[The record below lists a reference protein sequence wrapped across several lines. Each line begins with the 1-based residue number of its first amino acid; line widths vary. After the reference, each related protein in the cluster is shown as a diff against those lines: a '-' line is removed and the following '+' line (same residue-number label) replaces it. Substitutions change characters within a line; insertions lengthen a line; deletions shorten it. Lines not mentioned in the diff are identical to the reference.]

1 MLTYS
6 KDSEAGERHRFGGLS
21 SFFLKDFNFF
31 FCFSFSGERN
41 KTLWPDCG
49 WPFPRGWHSCHP
61 VLPFASTV
69 PVTEVL
75 CLFSP
80 RWAAEVGVGSGGL
93 VTGRGRVAGCD
104 ILMNNKRKS
113 ALRSM

>member
-1 MLTYS
+1 MECSHIAKTQKLGKGTDLEVCQVS
-6 KDSEAGERHRFGGLS
+6 FWSDS
-21 SFFLKDFNFF
+21 NFF

-61 VLPFASTV
+61 VLPFTSAV

-93 VTGRGRVAGCD
+93 VTGWGGVAVAGK
-104 ILMNNKRKS
+104 ILVVMF
-113 ALRSM
+113 